1 MIDRSVIGKS
11 WPVKAIVPE
20 EGALRFFAKATGETN
35 PIYSDVSSAQSAGH
49 PGLPVPPTYFFSL
62 ELLAPSDSF
71 WLDDLGLP
79 LEKILHAEQSFEY
92 RKMVYAGEELK
103 IETRRIAGI
112 LCARDD
118 DTRFR
123 GCGMRH
129 TQNNFGGATW
139 LKTQNR
145 SRSVTGCLRM

>member
-35 PIYSDVSSAQSAGH
+35 PIYSDLKAARSAGYPH
-49 PGLPVPPTYFFSL
+49 LPVPPTYLFSL
-62 ELLAPSDSF
+62 EMLAPSDSF

-92 RKMVYAGEELK
+92 RNMVYAGEKLT
-103 IETRRIAGI
+103 IETRISDAYEKKGGLLEFYVREMTIRNSNGTE
-112 LCARDD
+112 CAI
-118 DTRFR
+118 
-123 GCGMRH
+123 
-129 TQNNFGGATW
+129 
-139 LKTQNR
+139 LKTTLVVR
-145 SRSVTGCLRM
+145 HG